1 MAEHV
6 DPTTELTAAPGG
18 GDAVGRATADANGA
32 EAVDDDLDTQPSQ
45 KTPPINTE
53 CRQRRWRRKPF
64 RGNRSPASIALAGG
78 AAMVITLGSLGGY
91 LGYQL
96 TQQHRSEDQRNLFL
110 QVAKQG
116 AVNLTTIDWQHAD
129 ADVARILDSATG
141 QFYDDFSKR
150 SKPFVDVVKQ
160 AQSRSEGSITEA
172 GVESET
178 GDAAQVLV
186 AVTVKTTNAAAAQQ
200 DPRRWRMRLTV
211 QKTGPDAA
219 KVSDVVFVP

>member
-1 MAEHV
+1 MAEHA
-6 DPTTELTAAPGG
+6 DPISELTAPPGD
-18 GDAVGRATADANGA
+18 GDEPTAADTDDNAANDDAQPGR
-32 EAVDDDLDTQPSQ
+32 EYPS
-45 KTPPINTE
+45 TE
-53 CRQRRWRRKPF
+53 TRRQRFRQRRKSRRDS
-64 RGNRSPASIALAGG
+64 RSTISSTISMALTVG

-96 TQQHRSEDQRNLFL
+96 VQQHRADDQRNLFL

-116 AVNLTTIDWQHAD
+116 AMSLTTIDWQHAD

-150 SKPFVDVVKQ
+150 SQPFVDVVKR
-160 AQSRSEGSITEA
+160 AQSRSEGTITAA
-172 GVESET
+172 GMESDT

-186 AVTVKTTNAAAAQQ
+186 AVTVNTTNAAAAQQ
-200 DPRRWRMRLTV
+200 DPRRWKMRITV